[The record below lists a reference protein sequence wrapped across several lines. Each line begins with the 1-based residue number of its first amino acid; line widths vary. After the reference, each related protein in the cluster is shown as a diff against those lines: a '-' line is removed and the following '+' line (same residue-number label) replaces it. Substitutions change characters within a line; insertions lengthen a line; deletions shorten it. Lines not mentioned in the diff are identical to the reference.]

1 MTLLLNNSIS
11 VQLIADPYFS
21 GMDWEFCMIHSYFL
35 FGKVT
40 KRNPNINCC
49 ANLAWQKCTRKRVWY
64 NRVLQ
69 NLMHCTK
76 FAFHRIKKYIQ
87 LLRQFAAVQ
96 QGQLWTFRITASQ
109 LQILI
114 PDVFTCLGRCAFS
127 DCILY
132 FLIVACILIEKI
144 PTISMRMYLQK
155 KGSVRSELYD
165 SKCCRMVGRCVNAS
179 L

>member
-40 KRNPNINCC
+40 KRNPEINCC

-127 DCILY
+127 DCIVVFSDCCLY
-132 FLIVACILIEKI
+132 SCWKNSNDFHADVFA
-144 PTISMRMYLQK
+144 K
-155 KGSVRSELYD
+155 KGSVRSKVYD